1 MPASGERN
9 PKSSSKYKRTSQLF
23 KIMILIYFSPLLP
36 DAIDIE
42 VGQIS
47 PHQSPQ
53 WTVLEFKN
61 DPCILPL
68 ENSKEVLKYC
78 ILNM

>member
-1 MPASGERN
+1 MPASGKRN
-9 PKSSSKYKRTSQLF
+9 PESFSKWNRSSHLF

-47 PHQSPQ
+47 PHQSSQ

-61 DPCILPL
+61 NPCILPL
-68 ENSKEVLKYC
+68 ENSK
-78 ILNM
+78 

>member
-9 PKSSSKYKRTSQLF
+9 PKSLSKYNRNSHLF

-36 DAIDIE
+36 DAVDIE

-47 PHQSPQ
+47 PYQSTQ
-53 WTVLEFKN
+53 WTILEFKN

-68 ENSKEVLKYC
+68 
-78 ILNM
+78 